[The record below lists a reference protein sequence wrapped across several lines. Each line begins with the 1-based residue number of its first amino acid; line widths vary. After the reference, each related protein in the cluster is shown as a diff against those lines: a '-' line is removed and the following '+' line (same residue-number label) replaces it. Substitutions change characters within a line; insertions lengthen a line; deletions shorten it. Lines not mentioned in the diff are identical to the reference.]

1 MSYINGETP
10 KSKLRSA
17 IVAAL
22 LAAVIF
28 WAAKAYISG
37 LEPIS
42 AERESY
48 RLGTVVRLTVWGED
62 KTALDHALDDS
73 MAEITRL
80 ESLFSVNIADS
91 DISKINANS
100 GQFVEVSPE
109 TKEVLALAVKN
120 AAMTHGAFDPTI
132 GPVVKLWGIGTKN
145 ARVPSDSEI
154 NAARAL
160 VDYRKVSIHDKGGRT
175 YVAVG
180 KGQSLDLGGIAK
192 GWIADRI
199 AALLKERGVKSAIVD
214 LGGNIYALGES
225 PRGREWKL
233 GLRHPQKP
241 RGEYF
246 AAVDVADTSVVT
258 SGAYERYFE
267 KDGVRYHHILD
278 PSTGRPAQSDL
289 ISVSVISKKSADA
302 DALCTALFVMGL
314 DRSAAF
320 LKRHLD
326 IQAALVKG
334 GNNAVFI
341 TPDLKGCFKLTD
353 GTMALEVLK

>member
-1 MSYINGETP
+1 MPSVI
-10 KSKLRSA
+10 
-17 IVAAL
+17 IAAL
-22 LAAVIF
+22 SMAVIF
-28 WAAKAYISG
+28 LAARTYMSG
-37 LEPIS
+37 LSEPSS
-42 AERESY
+42 AQRESY
-48 RLGTVVRLTVWGED
+48 RLGTVVRLTVWGAD
-62 KTALDHALDDS
+62 KALLDRALDDS

-80 ESLFSVNIADS
+80 ESLLSVNIATS
-91 DISKINANS
+91 DVSKINANS
-100 GQFVEVSPE
+100 GRVVAVSPE
-109 TKEVLALAVKN
+109 TKEVVALAIKN
-120 AAMTHGAFDPTI
+120 AEKTNGAFDPTI
-132 GPVVKLWGIGTKN
+132 GSLVRLWGIGTKN

-154 NAARAL
+154 DAARAL
-160 VDYRKVSIHDKGGRT
+160 VDYRRVFLYEKGGKS

-180 KGQSLDLGGIAK
+180 RGQSLDLGGIAK

-199 AALLKERGVKSAIVD
+199 DALLKERGVKSAIVD

-225 PRGREWKL
+225 PKGREWKL
-233 GLRHPQKP
+233 GLQHPQKP

-246 AAVDVADTSVVT
+246 AVVDAVDISVVT

-289 ISVSVISKKSADA
+289 ISVSVVSKKSADA

-314 DRSAAF
+314 DRSAVF
-320 LKRHLD
+320 LKRHPD
-326 IQAALVKG
+326 IQAVLVKG

-341 TPDLKGCFKLTD
+341 TPDLKGCFELTD